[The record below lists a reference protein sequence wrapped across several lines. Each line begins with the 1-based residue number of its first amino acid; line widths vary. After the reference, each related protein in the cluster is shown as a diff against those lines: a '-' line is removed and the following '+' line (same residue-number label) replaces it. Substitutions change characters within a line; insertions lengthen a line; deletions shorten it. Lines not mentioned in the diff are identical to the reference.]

1 MAHNTDHWRTVI
13 DGLCTRMSDGL
24 RWIDSSCSTESLRT
38 TICNGNRTEWNP
50 VRSVIIRVMT
60 KSDDPA
66 MVFITSMITDRFGR
80 HEILLPINH
89 KNYNF
94 RGKKNSQDMKERENL
109 HKKLTKEAEIV
120 EWL

>member
-1 MAHNTDHWRTVI
+1 ME
-13 DGLCTRMSDGL
+13 
-24 RWIDSSCSTESLRT
+24 SSSV
-38 TICNGNRTEWNP
+38 CNHT
-50 VRSVIIRVMT
+50 
-60 KSDDPA
+60 SDDKIRRPA

-89 KNYNF
+89 KNFNF